1 MNRALSACK
10 HRVSGSLSLPFRGSF
25 HLSLTVLF
33 AIGHHQYFLLPT
45 GFLVSCGTLDLG
57 PLHLVFAYGALTR
70 SGSAFQP
77 PSANDNLALRR
88 STTPANRSRQV
99 WALPLSLA
107 ATEGIDVSFLSS
119 GYLDVSVPRVPPVHL
134 WIQCTVTGH
143 YSRRVSPF
151 GNPWINAYLQLPM
164 AYRSSLRPSSAVGT

>member
-1 MNRALSACK
+1 M
-10 HRVSGSLSLPFRGSF
+10 
-25 HLSLTVLF
+25 
-33 AIGHHQYFLLPT
+33 
-45 GFLVSCGTLDLG
+45 SCGTLDLG